1 MDAMPPG
8 PEVVRLPKAP
18 RRRWWLPLLGGLIV
32 PLDPLLGVALVVA
45 GLWAGQR
52 RRPPARAG

>member
-1 MDAMPPG
+1 MGLMPTRRSMI
-8 PEVVRLPKAP
+8 RLPTT
-18 RRRWWLPLLGGLIV
+18 RRRWWLPLVGGLIL

-52 RRPPARAG
+52 RRRPSRAG